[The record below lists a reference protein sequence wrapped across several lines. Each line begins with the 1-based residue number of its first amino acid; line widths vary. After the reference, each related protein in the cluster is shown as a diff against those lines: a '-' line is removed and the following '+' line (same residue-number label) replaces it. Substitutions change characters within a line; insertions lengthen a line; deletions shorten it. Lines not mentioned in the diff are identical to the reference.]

1 MKTKLIV
8 CILILSIGL
17 AACAPPKGWE
27 ALSSGG
33 NPGGPESEPLVSGS
47 AQGSDDGSAI
57 DNSGTVFP
65 AGPVGSD
72 PGESAGS
79 ESGFGDNTTGLPEE
93 KVPVNWIAYADPNFG
108 FSLRYPDIYTTLT
121 EPQNFA
127 DVAPDLIGRFR
138 LLEPSLAK
146 SDFAELEPP
155 KFSIEIYANDAGL
168 SLNDWLDANLPSGDK
183 ETVQIDGIN
192 CTKLTQQ
199 ILLAPNQF
207 IVCEYSGN
215 IYKFTPLGL
224 YSEDILASFKF
235 SQ

>member
-1 MKTKLIV
+1 MKTKFIV
-8 CILILSIGL
+8 FVLILSIGL
-17 AACAPPKGWE
+17 AACAPPGGWE

-33 NPGGPESEPLVSGS
+33 NPNDPAGEPLVSGP
-47 AQGSDDGSAI
+47 AQEGDDGSAI
-57 DNSGTVFP
+57 DNSGTVYP
-65 AGPVGSD
+65 AGPVSSD
-72 PGESAGS
+72 PGESSGN
-79 ESGFGDNTTGLPEE
+79 ESGDDTAGLSEE
-93 KVPVNWIAYADPNFG
+93 EVPVNWITYIDPNFG
-108 FSLRYPDIYTTLT
+108 FSLQYPDTYTTLA

-127 DVAPDLIGRFR
+127 EIAPALIGRLR

-155 KFSIEIYANDAGL
+155 KFSIEIYANDPGL
-168 SLNDWLDANLPSGDK
+168 SLNDWMDANMPSGDK
-183 ETVQIDGIN
+183 ETAQIDNIN

-215 IYKFTPLGL
+215 IFKFTPLGL
-224 YSEDILASFKF
+224 YSEEILASFKF